1 MQTSCILL
9 TSFWRSV
16 RFVTEIKRPPPPFP
30 PPLLHPPLWRDDDA
44 RSSRRDAP
52 SFIIFFFFPKR
63 ATPFASSP
71 KGKEEEEEKEL
82 YQDEDDEGVSPGA
95 SAGRR
100 RNRRRGFEILF
111 RRRHRMFCEPLLIGA
126 FGRHQNESTAEP
138 GVEFEY
144 ERGGTGANHRQRRRR
159 DDVNSRIRGHVF
171 WIFDTRWV

>member
-52 SFIIFFFFPKR
+52 SFVIIFFFPKR
-63 ATPFASSP
+63 ATPFAASP
-71 KGKEEEEEKEL
+71 KGNEEEEKEV

-144 ERGGTGANHRQRRRR
+144 ERGGTGAKNRQRRRR